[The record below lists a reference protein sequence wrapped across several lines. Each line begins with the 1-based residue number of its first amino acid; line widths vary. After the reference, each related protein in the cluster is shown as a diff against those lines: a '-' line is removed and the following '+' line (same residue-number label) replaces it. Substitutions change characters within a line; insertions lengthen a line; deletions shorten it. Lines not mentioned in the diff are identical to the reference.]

1 MNLET
6 YKARMAEMGIDR
18 ENLEE
23 RIKPF
28 YAVSKESAYL
38 PGGEKR
44 SLVPLRPPSE
54 GDLSH
59 LNPHPK
65 NGRKARCRQPNG
77 RP

>member
-1 MNLET
+1 MTLEA
-6 YKARMAEMGIDR
+6 YKQRMAAAGIDR
-18 ENLEE
+18 ENLEA

-28 YAVSKESAYL
+28 YQITKEATYL
-38 PGGEKR
+38 PGGEKK

-65 NGRKARCRQPNG
+65 NGRKK
-77 RP
+77 